1 MAQAHT
7 HLDVEINLLESGRLT
22 YFHGGRQETLEP
34 GVLAVFWGGIPH
46 QSLEGDEAS
55 GWWVTLPI
63 GWVLRWRHAGRLSQS
78 LFAGHFVREPAPTGT
93 FARGDPERLQRWL
106 GDYESAD
113 PSLLQALA
121 LELEARLTRLA
132 QCLPHTPPKRHRR
145 RRQAEG
151 LQDHLERMTAFLA
164 RNYTEDVRSEDIA
177 RAARLNVT
185 YAMETF
191 RRGCG
196 MTLADYLARLRL
208 AHAQRLLLTTDRK
221 VLDIAL
227 EAGFNSSSAFY
238 ANFKKYVGQD
248 PRTFRQQAAT
258 QPPKS

>member
-7 HLDVEINLLESGRLT
+7 HLDVEINLLESGQLN
-22 YFHGGRQETLEP
+22 YFHGGRHETVRP
-34 GVLAVFWGGIPH
+34 GVLCVFWGGIPH
-46 QSLEGDEAS
+46 QTLDGSGAA

-63 GWVLRWRHAGRLSQS
+63 GWILRWPHAAALSRS
-78 LFAGHFVREPAPTGT
+78 LFAGQFVREPEPTGT
-93 FARGDPERLQRWL
+93 FARGDLDRLQRWL
-106 GDYESAD
+106 SDFESED
-113 PSLLQALA
+113 PALRQVLS

-132 QCLPHTPPKRHRR
+132 HSLPESPPRR
-145 RRQAEG
+145 RRQARGSEVV
-151 LQDHLERMTAFLA
+151 QAHLERMTAYLA
-164 RNYTEDVRSEDIA
+164 RHYTEDLRVEEVARS
-177 RAARLNVT
+177 ARLNLT

-191 RRGCG
+191 KRGCG

-227 EAGFNSSSAFY
+227 EAGFSSSSAFY

-248 PRTFRQQAAT
+248 PRTFRRQARI
-258 QPPKS
+258 